1 MKELPLSRRL
11 KFSHLVMSGG
21 AAIRA
26 AWPAGWMAGWLAGG
40 RATRTSATCEGRRVL
55 YFSPSSGLI
64 SRLAGGP
71 EIIDD
76 EAARAANHPVPLHP
90 SPSLHDMNSP
100 ANSCFQKEKFIIADR
115 RSIGLAAFL
124 SGRGF

>member
-1 MKELPLSRRL
+1 MRSSLACWLD
-11 KFSHLVMSGG
+11 
-21 AAIRA
+21 
-26 AWPAGWMAGWLAGG
+26 GWLDGWLAGG
-40 RATRTSATCEGRRVL
+40 RHAQVRLVKAGV

-76 EAARAANHPVPLHP
+76 EAARAANHPVLLHP

-100 ANSCFQKEKFIIADR
+100 ANSCFQKEKSIIADR
-115 RSIGLAAFL
+115 KSI
-124 SGRGF
+124 